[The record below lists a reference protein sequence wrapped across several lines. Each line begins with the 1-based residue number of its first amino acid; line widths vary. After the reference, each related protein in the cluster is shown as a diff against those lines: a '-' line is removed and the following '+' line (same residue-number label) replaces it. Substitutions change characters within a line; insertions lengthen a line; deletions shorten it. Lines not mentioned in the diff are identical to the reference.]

1 MQLTVNAQGRVV
13 GLSKSA
19 ASIPVAAAAGTA
31 AAFEEIRES
40 AAASLKE
47 IRDIMD
53 ALRKLS
59 LGELETQAALLKL
72 RLDKLKKE
80 AEIEKFEDDGP
91 PPGE

>member
-1 MQLTVNAQGRVV
+1 MHRRHL
-13 GLSKSA
+13 LL
-19 ASIPVAAAAGTA
+19 AAGTA